1 MKAPQVALKNK
12 ESFMN
17 RSKITLGLLILF
29 ICSGSIIYGQQQ
41 FIQTATAAN
50 NSCNTACSVLDF
62 SGNTDSNLI
71 IFITP
76 VAPNY
81 PHPIGA
87 YFMWQNK
94 WSVFNLDGASI
105 VAGTTFKVEY
115 FTPNASHFVYVAPPL
130 AHTNDVRFLDNA
142 SLNGYQNA
150 QVRVFP
156 TNSPPNGV
164 NGANFNR
171 TQVRADYDLTT
182 SKWFIYNLIN
192 PPVPVPAGTAYNIM
206 FSNGGPIVRNPGGD
220 GTLNTDPRTPIS
232 GGSCN
237 CVIPTSLPP
246 NGSAGGDLS
255 GNYPFPKVSGLQG
268 KPLSNDPPAVG
279 QVLKWNGSAW
289 EPSNENAAGSTTYN
303 AGTGLAIQGTTIYAN
318 NIAPL
323 WNANKLSGNSVS
335 PTTPTIGQVLKWNG
349 TAWEPAPDNVA
360 PAGATTSPPTIQTFF
375 KNIDEESIMLDGT
388 YNGSFPFVIHK
399 YTVIVTNNS
408 RLIINANFRFRSDNC
423 TACGSSQM
431 GVALYLDNGFKDNP
445 LENLMG
451 NSSYARG
458 SINNYMLDVG
468 PGTHIIE
475 FRATHPNIDGN
486 VKGWVTAKYS
496 SVMILPQ

>member
-1 MKAPQVALKNK
+1 MRP
-12 ESFMN
+12 
-17 RSKITLGLLILF
+17 SKTFFILSIV
-29 ICSGSIIYGQQQ
+29 ICGFATASSAQQQ
-41 FIQTATAAN
+41 FTQTVTAQN
-50 NSCNTACSVLDF
+50 KNCNAVCSVIDIPVINNNPAAVL
-62 SGNTDSNLI
+62 
-71 IFITP
+71 FITP
-76 VAPNY
+76 TAPNY
-81 PHPIGA
+81 PHRIGA
-87 YFMWQNK
+87 YYMYLNR
-94 WSVFNLDGASI
+94 WSVFNLDGVAM
-105 VAGTTFKVEY
+105 VAGTTFNVEY
-115 FTPNASHFVYVAPPL
+115 YASPDAAHFVYVAPAFVHP
-130 AHTNDVRFLDNA
+130 NDVRFIDHPGLNNNPNA
-142 SLNGYQNA
+142 N
-150 QVRVFP
+150 VRIFP
-156 TNSPPNGV
+156 TNSPPAGV
-164 NGANFNR
+164 NGAIFNP
-171 TQVRADYDLTT
+171 TEVRVDYDLTT

-206 FSNGGPIVRNPGGD
+206 FSNGGPIVRNPRGD
-220 GTLNTDPRTPIS
+220 GTLNTDPRTPVS

-237 CVIPTSLPP
+237 CAIPTTLPP
-246 NGSAGGDLS
+246 DGPAGGDLS
-255 GNYPFPKVSGLQG
+255 GNYPYPKVSGLQG

-289 EPSNENAAGSTTYN
+289 EPSNENAAGGATYN
-303 AGTGLAIQGTTIYAN
+303 AGTGLGIQGTTIYAN

-360 PAGATTSPPTIQTFF
+360 PAGSTASPPTIQSFF

-399 YTVIVTNNS
+399 YTVTVTSNS
-408 RLIINANFRFRSDNC
+408 RVIINANFRFRSDNC

-458 SINNYMLDVG
+458 SINNYMLDIG

-496 SVMILPQ
+496 SIMILPQ